1 MAEDNVVLE
10 VPSAEEIAQHYKAM
24 GDSVTLINDIIA
36 GTAMENETDEEKN
49 DCVDRNVKHL
59 QIMVAK
65 TWWGDEDMQPSN
77 EAIAAGEAYLA

>member
-1 MAEDNVVLE
+1 MAEDNVVLD

-36 GTAMENETDEEKN
+36 GTAMQDETDEEKR
-49 DCVDRNVKHL
+49 DCVNRNVEHL
-59 QIMVAK
+59 KIMVAK
-65 TWWGDEDMQPSN
+65 DFWTDEDMQPSN

>member
-24 GDSVTLINDIIA
+24 GDSVTLIQDIIA
-36 GTAMENETDEEKN
+36 GTAMQDQTDEEKR
-49 DCVDRNVKHL
+49 DCVNRNVEHL
-59 QIMVAK
+59 KIMVAK

-77 EAIAAGEAYLA
+77 EAIAAGETYLG